1 MVYSSKRLPTKRFMS
16 LACVWVKD
24 KELTITHTQNEKEI
38 NKQNKTKQKPFSN
51 FTSTLANILHR
62 SKMSNMGKWDFT
74 TFLYVYKVTTSKLP
88 QGTNKQNKINI
99 PEAS

>member
-38 NKQNKTKQKPFSN
+38 NKQNKIK
-51 FTSTLANILHR
+51 
-62 SKMSNMGKWDFT
+62 
-74 TFLYVYKVTTSKLP
+74 
-88 QGTNKQNKINI
+88 
-99 PEAS
+99 